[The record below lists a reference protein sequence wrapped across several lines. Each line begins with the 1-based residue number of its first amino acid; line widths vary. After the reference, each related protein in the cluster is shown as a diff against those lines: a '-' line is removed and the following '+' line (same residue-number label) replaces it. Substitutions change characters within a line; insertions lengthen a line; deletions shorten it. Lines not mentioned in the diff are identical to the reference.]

1 MFSFFLQSGDIAVE
15 WLHDCC
21 HVLLPCDDVFQFSGS
36 VCFSTS
42 MVFKYFTNFH
52 VVSFMFYHLVDG
64 ASTILNRSVGRV
76 RHWGVPTSAQAAGSM
91 VRKDVFVNEPHPP
104 K

>member
-1 MFSFFLQSGDIAVE
+1 MIVVMF
-15 WLHDCC
+15 CC
-21 HVLLPCDDVFQFSGS
+21 HVRDDVFQFSGS
-36 VCFSTS
+36 VCFFSTS
-42 MVFKYFTNFH
+42 MVFKYFSIFH
-52 VVSFMFYHLVDG
+52 MVSFIFYHLVHG